1 MGKQPR
7 AIGHIGLIVAG
18 FVLLVL
24 GVLAGLT
31 LSRTSSFLASRT
43 RVDQS
48 SVVEQLKSVAKL
60 VTTEATVRDVIVYE
74 NTRLGSTKRS
84 LVIVTGKALVGLDLQ
99 HPPRVN
105 IDYKAKRISLGLPH
119 ARLVGVDIQDLKIY
133 DESRGLWNPFR
144 PADRDTIFQLAR
156 QHLVWAA
163 RDMAVVAHAEEG
175 ARQLLTGLFAP
186 QGYSVDVVFEPF
198 MQESNDH

>member
-1 MGKQPR
+1 MRNQPR
-7 AIGHIGLIVAG
+7 AIGHVGLIVAG
-18 FVLLVL
+18 LVLLVL

-31 LSRTSSFLASRT
+31 LSRTSSLLQSRT

-48 SVVEQLKSVAKL
+48 SVVEQLKTVAKV

-105 IDYKAKRISLGLPH
+105 IDHKAKRISLGLPH

-163 RDMAVVAHAEEG
+163 RDMAVVAHAEQG

-186 QGYSVDVVFEPF
+186 QGYSVDIVFEPF
-198 MQESNDH
+198 LQESKEQ